1 MTDVIDIGDKIMIN
15 RLKINIIN
23 KEKQKNLTQKINE
36 QIRNNKKL
44 I

>member
-23 KEKQKNLTQKINE
+23 KEKQKKLTQKINE